1 MTSSESVFQ
10 HDNPF
15 TIGIEEEYML
25 CNPETG
31 ELINRANEIME
42 NIDSDLKSRYS
53 YELILSEIEINT
65 SVCKTVSDAIGEIIF
80 LRGNTKILGESL
92 GFRLGISGT
101 HPTAIC
107 KNQLFVDNDSY
118 RWVAEQL
125 SYYAR
130 RNITFANHVH
140 VAVNG
145 AECAIHVANA
155 LRRWITPLLA
165 LSTNSPF
172 FEGEDTG
179 LHSYRTKLFEALPL
193 AGMPD
198 YLNNWNHFENLTEH
212 LEGAGIINSVK
223 DLWWD
228 VRPHP
233 GFGTVEIRVCDIPI
247 NFKEIIALVALM
259 QALVVTLIKLDSYQ
273 DTHIQILQS
282 NKWQAARYGL
292 NGVFVDPKTFKKL
305 SMRKAIENL
314 YILVEPAIVSLG
326 LKKYSNIL
334 EEISNTG
341 TGSDKQRKLYA
352 SFKNFEHM
360 LKNLKEQFYY

>member
-1 MTSSESVFQ
+1 MIKFNSSPE
-10 HDNPF
+10 P
-15 TIGIEEEYML
+15 TIGVEIELQLVDKKNLNLNNISSKVLADINKEFSDNIK
-25 CNPETG
+25 C
-31 ELINRANEIME
+31 ELIESM
-42 NIDSDLKSRYS
+42 
-53 YELILSEIEINT
+53 IEINT
-65 SVCKTVSDAIGEIIF
+65 NICSNIDEVEKDIRKTLNHLDEILKNYETEINCTSLHPFAIGKNQIITDNPRYKRIMKDLQMVGKRFISQGLHVHIGISNPEDAI
-80 LRGNTKILGESL
+80 K
-92 GFRLGISGT
+92 
-101 HPTAIC
+101 
-107 KNQLFVDNDSY
+107 
-118 RWVAEQL
+118 
-125 SYYAR
+125 
-130 RNITFANHVH
+130 
-140 VAVNG
+140 VN
-145 AECAIHVANA
+145 NA
-155 LRRWITPLLA
+155 LRVYLPLLLA
-165 LSTNSPF
+165 LSTSSPF

-259 QALVVTLIKLDSYQ
+259 QALVVTLTKLDSYQ

-292 NGVFVDPKTFKKL
+292 EGVFVDPKTFKKL

-314 YILVEPAIVSLG
+314 FVLVEPAMVFLG
-326 LKKYSNIL
+326 LKKYFNIL
-334 EEISNTG
+334 EEILNAD
-341 TGSDKQRKLYA
+341 TGSNKQRKLYA
-352 SFKNFEHM
+352 NSKNFGYM
-360 LKNLKEQFYY
+360 IKTLKEQFYK

>member
-1 MTSSESVFQ
+1 MIKFNASPE
-10 HDNPF
+10 P
-15 TIGIEEEYML
+15 TIGVEIELQIIDKNNLDLNNISSKVLADVDKEFSDNIK
-25 CNPETG
+25 C
-31 ELINRANEIME
+31 ELIESM
-42 NIDSDLKSRYS
+42 
-53 YELILSEIEINT
+53 IEINT
-65 SVCKTVSDAIGEIIF
+65 NICSNIEEVEKDIRKTLNHLDEILKNYETVTNCTSLHPFAIGKNQIITDNPRYKRIMKDLQMVGKRFISQGLHVHIGIANPEDAI
-80 LRGNTKILGESL
+80 K
-92 GFRLGISGT
+92 
-101 HPTAIC
+101 
-107 KNQLFVDNDSY
+107 
-118 RWVAEQL
+118 
-125 SYYAR
+125 
-130 RNITFANHVH
+130 
-140 VAVNG
+140 VN
-145 AECAIHVANA
+145 NA
-155 LRRWITPLLA
+155 LRVYLPLLLS
-165 LSTNSPF
+165 LSTSSPF

-198 YLNNWNHFENLTEH
+198 YLSNWNHFENLTEH

-233 GFGTVEIRVCDIPI
+233 GFGTVEVRVCDIPI
-247 NFKEIIALVALM
+247 NFKEIIALVALI

-334 EEISNTG
+334 EEILNTG

-360 LKNLKEQFYY
+360 LKNLKEQFYN

>member
-1 MTSSESVFQ
+1 MIKFNSSPE
-10 HDNPF
+10 P
-15 TIGIEEEYML
+15 TIGVEIELQLVDKKNLNLNNISSKVLADINKEFSDNIK
-25 CNPETG
+25 C
-31 ELINRANEIME
+31 ELIESM
-42 NIDSDLKSRYS
+42 
-53 YELILSEIEINT
+53 IEINT
-65 SVCKTVSDAIGEIIF
+65 NICSNIDEVEKDIRKTLNHLDEILKNYETEINCTSLHPFAIGKNQIITDNPRYKRIMKDLQMVGKRFISQGLHVHIGISNPEDAI
-80 LRGNTKILGESL
+80 K
-92 GFRLGISGT
+92 
-101 HPTAIC
+101 
-107 KNQLFVDNDSY
+107 
-118 RWVAEQL
+118 
-125 SYYAR
+125 
-130 RNITFANHVH
+130 
-140 VAVNG
+140 VN
-145 AECAIHVANA
+145 NA
-155 LRRWITPLLA
+155 LRVYLPLLLA
-165 LSTNSPF
+165 LSTSSPF

-247 NFKEIIALVALM
+247 NFKEIIALVALI

-292 NGVFVDPKTFKKL
+292 EGVFVDPKTFKKL

-314 YILVEPAIVSLG
+314 FVLVEPAMISLG
-326 LKKYSNIL
+326 LKKYFIIL
-334 EEISNTG
+334 EEILNAD
-341 TGSDKQRKLYA
+341 TGSNKQRKLYA
-352 SFKNFEHM
+352 NSNKFEYM
-360 LKNLKEQFYY
+360 LKTLKEQFYQ

>member
-1 MTSSESVFQ
+1 MIKFNSSPE
-10 HDNPF
+10 P
-15 TIGIEEEYML
+15 TIGVEIELQLVDKNNLDLNNISSKVLADVDKEFSDKIK
-25 CNPETG
+25 C
-31 ELINRANEIME
+31 ELIESM
-42 NIDSDLKSRYS
+42 
-53 YELILSEIEINT
+53 IEINT
-65 SVCKTVSDAIGEIIF
+65 NICSNVDEVERDIIKTLNHLDDILKNYDTELNCTSLHPFAIGKKQTITDN
-80 LRGNTKILGESL
+80 LRYKRIMKDLQMVGKR
-92 GFRLGISGT
+92 FISQG
-101 HPTAIC
+101 
-107 KNQLFVDNDSY
+107 L
-118 RWVAEQL
+118 
-125 SYYAR
+125 
-130 RNITFANHVH
+130 HVH
-140 VAVNG
+140 IGIDNPEVAIKVN
-145 AECAIHVANA
+145 NA
-155 LRRWITPLLA
+155 LRVYLPLLLS
-165 LSTNSPF
+165 LSTSSPF

-247 NFKEIIALVALM
+247 NFKEIIALVALI

-292 NGVFVDPKTFKKL
+292 EGVFVDPKTFKKL

-334 EEISNTG
+334 EEILNTG

-360 LKNLKEQFYY
+360 LKNLKEQFYN